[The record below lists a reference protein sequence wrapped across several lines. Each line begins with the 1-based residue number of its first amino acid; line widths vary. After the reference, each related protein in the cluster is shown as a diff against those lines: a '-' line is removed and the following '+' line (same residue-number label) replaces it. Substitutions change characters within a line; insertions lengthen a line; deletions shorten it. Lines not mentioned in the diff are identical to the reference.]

1 MVGEARAALFA
12 TEFAASRGWSSILL
26 EGDNM
31 QIVNAV
37 RDREASSLAD
47 FVIYLD
53 EPVALIISFSCF
65 SIFFVRRSGNYL
77 AHELAHLNLG
87 SSSSLDVDVIP
98 ADLAHIL

>member
-12 TEFAASRGWSSILL
+12 TEFAASRGWRSIVL

-47 FVIYLD
+47 FGIYLD
-53 EPVALIISFSCF
+53 ELVALIISVSYL
-65 SIFFVRRSGNYL
+65 SISFVRRSGNYL

-87 SSSSLDVDVIP
+87 SSSSLDGDVIL
-98 ADLAHIL
+98 ADLAYII